1 MEGFICIGELQ
12 DIISRIVKTSDEANI
27 QKYIFGAVLKQEV
40 SVPVK
45 AGSGSSSLLV
55 GMLSCQCPVEK

>member
-27 QKYIFGAVLKQEV
+27 QKYIFGAFTVFLGLFALLGLKI
-40 SVPVK
+40 K
-45 AGSGSSSLLV
+45 KKKKMNRTYLFWIKRL
-55 GMLSCQCPVEK
+55 